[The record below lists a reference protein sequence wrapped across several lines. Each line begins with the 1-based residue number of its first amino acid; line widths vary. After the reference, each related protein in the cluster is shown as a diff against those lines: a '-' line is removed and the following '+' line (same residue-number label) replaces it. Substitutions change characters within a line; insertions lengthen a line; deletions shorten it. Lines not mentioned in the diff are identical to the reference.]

1 MPRSSYNRSLYLG
14 LALALATPCCL
25 AAQGG
30 APRPKA
36 VFVVIDSSGNRIG
49 QITGSEAGG
58 NAVFEIVVR
67 GLMPGKH
74 GLHLH
79 ATPACDPPGFTSAG
93 GHLNPDNRQHG
104 AKNPQGPHVGDLGNL
119 TVTPDSVGRGQVTV
133 PGWKLAPAD
142 AHSLSAPGTALVIH
156 AAADDEQTDPTGN
169 SGARIAC
176 AVITLP

>member
-1 MPRSSYNRSLYLG
+1 MPRFPDPRAFLFG
-14 LALALATPCCL
+14 LALALTIPSL
-25 AAQGG
+25 ALAQGG
-30 APRPKA
+30 APRPRA
-36 VFVVIDSSGNRIG
+36 VFVVIDSAGQRIG
-49 QITGSEAGG
+49 QLTGSEAGG

-67 GLMPGKH
+67 GLAPGKH

-93 GHLNPDNRQHG
+93 GHFNPGSRQHG
-104 AKNPQGPHVGDLGNL
+104 AKNPQGPHAGDLGNL

-133 PGWKLAPAD
+133 PGWGLAPAGPN
-142 AHSLSAPGTALVIH
+142 SLSAPGTALVIH